1 MNLDWWSH
9 PHPGL
14 PPSRGKGL
22 LHTLVRANRGNE
34 MMSRSKLGYLAIL
47 LTVVLGVA
55 PVACGAESGP
65 ATSPVVAP
73 TTAPPA
79 MPEPTATTMP
89 APSATP
95 VPTATAA
102 PPPVPTA
109 TPRPTATP
117 VPTPTP
123 ESTPAAIPYPAVS
136 GIVDVSNRGWPREV
150 ETADGLIR
158 LEGPPQ
164 RILSYSLGHDEILL
178 ALVDKDR
185 FAAVGPFTGDSAY
198 SNVAEQAANLP
209 IFEKGVENV
218 LAARPDLVIVSKFTD
233 ADIVGLIQEAGV
245 PVARPALESSAEG
258 NIPTILLMGY
268 MLGVE
273 ERALELVAEIEG
285 RIALVTGRVPPPGDS
300 ERPSVISMTRYSD
313 VLYAAG
319 ADTTEGG
326 ILETAG
332 GVNAAARDGIAG
344 HQTISVE
351 SIAAMN
357 PDVILITQPV
367 EYGANELRDD
377 LLSHAAL
384 AEVSA
389 VKNEMVHVVDSRKY
403 TTLSHWNVRG
413 IEQTALMLYPDRF
426 DDVEFSDFEPY
437 EGE

>member
-1 MNLDWWSH
+1 
-9 PHPGL
+9 
-14 PPSRGKGL
+14 
-22 LHTLVRANRGNE
+22 
-34 MMSRSKLGYLAIL
+34 MMSISKLGYLAIL
-47 LTVVLGVA
+47 LTVVLGA
-55 PVACGAESGP
+55 ALVACGAEPEP
-65 ATSPVVAP
+65 ATSPATAP
-73 TTAPPA
+73 TA
-79 MPEPTATTMP
+79 MPEPTATPMP

-102 PPPVPTA
+102 PTPVPTA
-109 TPRPTATP
+109 TPHPTATP
-117 VPTPTP
+117 VPTPTV
-123 ESTPAAIPYPAVS
+123 IPYPAVS

-150 ETADGLIR
+150 ETTDGVVR
-158 LEGPPQ
+158 LEEPPQ
-164 RILSYSLGHDEILL
+164 RILSYSLGHDEILM
-178 ALVDKDR
+178 ALVDKSR
-185 FAAVGPFTGDSAY
+185 FAAVGPFTGDPAY
-198 SNVAEQAANLP
+198 SNVAEQAAGLP
-209 IFEKGVENV
+209 TFEKGVENV

-273 ERALELVAEIEG
+273 ERALELVAEIEA
-285 RIALVTGRVPPPGDS
+285 RLALVTERVPPPGGP
-300 ERPSVISMTRYSD
+300 ERPAVISMTRYSD

-344 HQTISVE
+344 HQTISIE
-351 SIAAMN
+351 SIASMN
-357 PDVILITQPV
+357 PDVILIAQPV

-377 LLSHAAL
+377 LLGHPAL

-389 VKNEMVHVVDSRKY
+389 VKSEMVQVVDSRKY

-413 IEQTALMLYPDRF
+413 IEQTALTLYPNRF
-426 DDVEFSDFEPY
+426 EDVEFSDFEPY

>member
-1 MNLDWWSH
+1 
-9 PHPGL
+9 
-14 PPSRGKGL
+14 
-22 LHTLVRANRGNE
+22 
-34 MMSRSKLGYLAIL
+34 MMSISKLGYLAIL
-47 LTVVLGVA
+47 FTVVLGVA
-55 PVACGAESGP
+55 LVACGAEPEP
-65 ATSPVVAP
+65 ATSPAVAP
-73 TTAPPA
+73 ATAPTA
-79 MPEPTATTMP
+79 MPEPTATPMP

-102 PPPVPTA
+102 PTPVPTA
-109 TPRPTATP
+109 TPQPTSTP
-117 VPTPTP
+117 VPTPTV
-123 ESTPAAIPYPAVS
+123 IPYPAVS

-150 ETADGLIR
+150 ETTDGVVR
-158 LEGPPQ
+158 LDEPPQ

-178 ALVDKDR
+178 ALVDKSR
-185 FAAVGPFTGDSAY
+185 FAAVGPFTGDPAY
-198 SNVAEQAANLP
+198 SNVAEQAAGLP
-209 IFEKGVENV
+209 TFEKGVENV

-273 ERALELVAEIEG
+273 ERALELVAEIES
-285 RIALVTGRVPPPGDS
+285 RLALVTGRVPPPGDP
-300 ERPSVISMTRYSD
+300 ERPAVISMSRYSD

-351 SIAAMN
+351 SIASMN
-357 PDVILITQPV
+357 PDVILIAQPV
-367 EYGANELRDD
+367 EYGANDLRDD
-377 LLSHAAL
+377 LLSHPAL

-389 VKNEMVHVVDSRKY
+389 VKSELVQVVDSRKY

-413 IEQTALMLYPDRF
+413 IEQTALTLYPDRF
-426 DDVEFSDFEPY
+426 EDVEFSDFKPY

>member
-1 MNLDWWSH
+1 
-9 PHPGL
+9 
-14 PPSRGKGL
+14 
-22 LHTLVRANRGNE
+22 
-34 MMSRSKLGYLAIL
+34 MMCRYKLGYLAIL
-47 LTVVLGVA
+47 MTIVLGA
-55 PVACGAESGP
+55 ALVACGAESGP
-65 ATSPVVAP
+65 ATSPAVVP
-73 TTAPPA
+73 TTAP
-79 MPEPTATTMP
+79 TAMP

-102 PPPVPTA
+102 PTPVPTA
-109 TPRPTATP
+109 TPQPTATP
-117 VPTPTP
+117 VPMPTPT
-123 ESTPAAIPYPAVS
+123 TIPYPAVS

-158 LEGPPQ
+158 LEEPPQ

-178 ALVDKDR
+178 ALVDKSR
-185 FAAVGPFTGDSAY
+185 FAAVGPFTGDAAY
-198 SNVAEQAANLP
+198 SNVAEQAADLP
-209 IFEKGVENV
+209 TFEKGVENV

-273 ERALELVAEIEG
+273 ERSLELIAEIED
-285 RIALVTGRVPPPGDS
+285 RLELVTGRVPPPGDP
-300 ERPSVISMTRYSD
+300 ERPAVISMTRYSD

-344 HQTISVE
+344 HQTISLE

-377 LLSHAAL
+377 LLNHTAL

-389 VKNEMVHVVDSRKY
+389 VKDGMVHVVDSRKY

-426 DDVEFSDFEPY
+426 SDVEFSDFEPY

>member
-1 MNLDWWSH
+1 
-9 PHPGL
+9 
-14 PPSRGKGL
+14 
-22 LHTLVRANRGNE
+22 
-34 MMSRSKLGYLAIL
+34 MSRLKTGYMAALFAL
-47 LTVVLGVA
+47 VMGVA
-55 PVACGAESGP
+55 LVACGAESEP
-65 ATSPVVAP
+65 ATSPAAAP
-73 TTAPPA
+73 TTAPTA
-79 MPEPTATTMP
+79 MPEPSSTPMP
-89 APSATP
+89 A
-95 VPTATAA
+95 
-102 PPPVPTA
+102 PTA
-109 TPRPTATP
+109 TPAPKATPEPTPAPTATP
-117 VPTPTP
+117 QLTATPIPTPP
-123 ESTPAAIPYPAVS
+123 AIPYPAVS

-150 ETADGLIR
+150 ETADGLVR

-178 ALVDKDR
+178 ALVDRDR
-185 FAAVGPFTGDSAY
+185 FAAVGPFTGDAAY
-198 SNVAEQAANLP
+198 SNVSEQAAGLP
-209 IFEKGVENV
+209 TFEKGVENV
-218 LAARPDLVIVSKFTD
+218 LAAKPDLVIVSKFTD
-233 ADIVGLIQEAGV
+233 VDIVGLIQEAGV

-285 RIALVTGRVPPPGDS
+285 RLALVSERVPPRGAP
-300 ERPSVISMTRYSD
+300 ERPSIISMTRYSD

-351 SIAAMN
+351 SVAAMN

-377 LLSHAAL
+377 LLSHPAL

-389 VKNEMVHVVDSRKY
+389 VKEEMVHVVDSRKY

-426 DDVEFSDFEPY
+426 EDVEFSDFEPY
-437 EGE
+437 DGE